1 MTRRNRSQMT
11 FEAFEEEQQTLGDEW
26 TDEEADEAA
35 RLVDE
40 LEQPE
45 PRSVDDDTI
54 AAVAPRGA
62 LDLLRQMEAAA

>member
-11 FEAFEEEQQTLGDEW
+11 FEAFEEEQQTLGDGW
-26 TDEEADEAA
+26 ADEEADEAA
-35 RLVDE
+35 RLVGE

-45 PRSVDDDTI
+45 PRFVDDDTTP
-54 AAVAPRGA
+54 AVAPRGA